1 MAETP
6 LDEKTLRRLGD
17 LFAMMGS
24 PNRQEAERA
33 REAADRLLAKFGKS
47 MTDLAE
53 IVRSAAKG
61 KASAGP
67 ARDYPPPDSYA
78 QPSRPATDGVL
89 ITPEQRAQLLANFE
103 ASRKAGKRLD
113 HNPVVKLLGKYL
125 GEVWLTEMSAFDRDV
140 VYGMVSDAG
149 RAGSPFIGEVRI
161 SDLIADMKPAR
172 DTAFTADRPLS
183 AYEAE
188 ERAEQARM
196 DADNE
201 RMNEELEEEDR
212 QAREEGAR
220 ARREA
225 NGHRAEPTP
234 PQPDK
239 KAAHAKIAAPVNVR
253 TQPKV
258 KSASRPEKSPGE
270 PLMVLPPH
278 VLARY
283 GRR

>member
-1 MAETP
+1 MAETR
-6 LDEKTLRRLGD
+6 LDEKTLTRLGD

-61 KASAGP
+61 NASAGP
-67 ARDYPPPDSYA
+67 ASDYPSPDSYA

-89 ITPEQRAQLLANFE
+89 ITPEQRTQLLANSE

-113 HNPVVKLLGKYL
+113 HRPVVKLVGKYL
-125 GEVWLTEMSAFDRDV
+125 GQVWLTEMSANDRDV
-140 VYGMVSDAG
+140 VYGLVADVSNTPEVVVGQFRVSD
-149 RAGSPFIGEVRI
+149 V
-161 SDLIADMKPAR
+161 IADMKPVR

-188 ERAEQARM
+188 ERAEQAQM

-201 RMNEELEEEDR
+201 AMFREFEEEDR
-212 QAREEGAR
+212 QARADAAR
-220 ARREA
+220 ARRDA
-225 NGHRAEPTP
+225 NGHGGAKP
-234 PQPDK
+234 PGDI
-239 KAAHAKIAAPVNVR
+239 KAARDAIRETLKVR
-253 TQPKV
+253 
-258 KSASRPEKSPGE
+258 
-270 PLMVLPPH
+270 
-278 VLARY
+278 AREQATKRGATPQ
-283 GRR
+283 GRFDF